1 MAAFQVSDDFKS
13 SGADI
18 LWAFLVSPSPQVSDM
33 HSRALKTSLVLFHN
47 LILDLG
53 NGGFEQQA
61 QSTVLLW
68 RVGGGVDNFLTMGG
82 GEGLP
87 APTWIEVDLLEF
99 LLISLHLVQMVALIG
114 NKNLSPDT

>member
-1 MAAFQVSDDFKS
+1 M
-13 SGADI
+13 G
-18 LWAFLVSPSPQVSDM
+18 FLGLSFPQVSDM
-33 HSRALKTSLVLFHN
+33 HSRGLKTSLVLFHS

-61 QSTVLLW
+61 QSPVLLW
-68 RVGGGVDNFLTMGG
+68 RVGGGVDNFLPMGG
-82 GEGLP
+82 SEGLP

-99 LLISLHLVQMVALIG
+99 LLISLHLVRMVALIG